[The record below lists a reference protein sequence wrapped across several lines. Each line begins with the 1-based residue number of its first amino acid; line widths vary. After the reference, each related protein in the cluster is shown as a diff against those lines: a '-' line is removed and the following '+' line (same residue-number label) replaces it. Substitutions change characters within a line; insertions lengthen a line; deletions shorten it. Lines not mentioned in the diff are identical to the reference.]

1 VGATQGTVRWGIE
14 RRLEF
19 IEFRL
24 FWEGHVNRSDLMA
37 AFGISINQA
46 SADLNRYLGMAPDN
60 MLYDKSARAYV
71 RGDRFQPLF
80 LKPDPASY
88 LSQLRSISDGIATQE
103 ETWIGQMPAFDTVP
117 SPVRSIDARQDTN
130 WHTQV
135 TLEIGPH
142 PGLSDEQKK
151 VIALDYG
158 MHDGK
163 TSISVRKALLYY
175 TLKRFGLDTDP
186 AAKKPTDQQIV
197 LLNREAVGV
206 TRHPATPPS

>member
-1 VGATQGTVRWGIE
+1 MGATQGTVRWGIE

-158 MHDGK
+158 MHDG
-163 TSISVRKALLYY
+163 
-175 TLKRFGLDTDP
+175 
-186 AAKKPTDQQIV
+186 
-197 LLNREAVGV
+197 
-206 TRHPATPPS
+206 